1 MVAGRNDP
9 RPATAPAFGAR
20 TLDGKEECT
29 RREEQRRDTEEV
41 AKAIEVV
48 QGLPPWLVCHEVL
61 ALAEEALASP
71 EIERLSKEGSPQVEL
86 WRRSYKLWQHSCS
99 KYRPH

>member
-61 ALAEEALASP
+61 ALERKEAIASP
-71 EIERLSKEGSPQVEL
+71 AFECLSEEGSA
-86 WRRSYKLWQHSCS
+86 
-99 KYRPH
+99 